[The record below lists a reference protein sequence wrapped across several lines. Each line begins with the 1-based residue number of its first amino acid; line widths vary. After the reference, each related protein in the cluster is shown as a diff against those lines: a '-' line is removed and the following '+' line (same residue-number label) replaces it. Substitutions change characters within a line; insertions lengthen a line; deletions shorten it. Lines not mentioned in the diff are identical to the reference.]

1 MKVFFDTNVLI
12 DAFTLRDYSYKDSRD
27 LIIKVANK
35 EIDGYLS
42 SKQIT
47 DIYYSLRKYV
57 SDEDKRKQIIKDIM
71 QTFTVLPCLPSDL
84 QVSVKSKIDDFED
97 AVIEE
102 IAKVNMIE
110 YIVTSNIKHF
120 INSSLVII
128 SPNDLNKL
136 TNI

>member
-57 SDEDKRKQIIKDIM
+57 SDEDKRKQIIKDVM

-120 INSSLVII
+120 TNSSLVII

>member
-35 EIDGYLS
+35 EIDGYFS

>member
-12 DAFTLRDYSYKDSRD
+12 DAFTLRDYSYKDCRD

-57 SDEDKRKQIIKDIM
+57 SDEDKRKQIIKDVM

-120 INSSLVII
+120 TNSSLVII

>member
-27 LIIKVANK
+27 LIIKVANN

-84 QVSVKSKIDDFED
+84 QVSVKSKINDFED